1 MQFETTVSIDA
12 APAKV
17 WAIMADIDRWST
29 WTKSVQTAVRGEPGP
44 LQVGSTATVKQP
56 KLAKSHW
63 VVTEVEQERN
73 FTWVSKAPGVTSVGS
88 HRVDP
93 TPAGGC
99 VVTLTLDQ
107 GGPLAAIVGFV
118 GGRLIRRYVGFE
130 AAGLKARA
138 EGPTTPEA

>member
-1 MQFETTVSIDA
+1 MKFETTVTIDA

-17 WAIMADIDRWST
+17 WAVLVDVERWPT

-56 KLAKSHW
+56 KLATSHW
-63 VVTEVEQERN
+63 VVTEVEPQRN

-99 VVTLTLDQ
+99 VVTLTLEQ
-107 GGPLAAIVGFV
+107 SGPLAAIVGFV
-118 GGRLIRRYVGFE
+118 GGPLIRRYVGFE

-138 EGPTTPEA
+138 EAASEPDT

>member
-1 MQFETTVSIDA
+1 MKFETTVTIDA

-17 WAIMADIDRWST
+17 WAVLVDVERWPT
-29 WTKSVQTAVRGEPGP
+29 WTKSVQSATRGESGP

-56 KLAKSHW
+56 KLAKSRW
-63 VVTEVEQERN
+63 VVTEVDPGRN

-88 HRVDP
+88 HRVDL
-93 TPAGGC
+93 TPAGGSL
-99 VVTLTLDQ
+99 VTLTLDQ
-107 GGPLAAIVGFV
+107 SGPLAAIVGFV

-138 EGPTTPEA
+138 EAASEPDT

>member
-1 MQFETTVSIDA
+1 MKFETTISIG
-12 APAKV
+12 APAAKV
-17 WAIMADIDRWST
+17 WAVLVDIERWPT
-29 WTKSVQTAVRGEPGP
+29 WTKSVQSATRGESGP

-56 KLAKSHW
+56 KLAKSRW
-63 VVTEVEQERN
+63 VVTEVEPERN
-73 FTWVSKAPGVTSVGS
+73 FTWVSNAPGVTSVGS

-107 GGPLAAIVGFV
+107 SGPLAAIVGFV

-138 EGPTTPEA
+138 EAASEPDT